1 MEDHKIMATDPKLL
15 SPGTLAF
22 MGDAVYELY
31 VRQRL
36 VEQANM
42 PVNKLHKLAVE
53 KVRASFQSN
62 AYSVIEELLSEEE
75 QNIWKRGRNANNIRA
90 PKNADLVEYRR
101 ATGLEAL
108 FGYLFLMGRRERLE
122 ELFELIM
129 AASAEK

>member
-1 MEDHKIMATDPKLL
+1 MEEKIMGTDPKLL

-36 VEQANM
+36 VERANM

-62 AYSVIEELLSEEE
+62 AYSVIEEQLTEEE

-108 FGYLFLMGRRERLE
+108 FGYLFLLGRRERLE

-129 AASAEK
+129 AAASEQ

>member
-1 MEDHKIMATDPKLL
+1 MEEKIMGTDPKLL

-36 VEQANM
+36 VERANM

-62 AYSVIEELLSEEE
+62 AYSVIEAQLTEEE

-108 FGYLFLMGRRERLE
+108 FGYLFLLGRRERLE

-129 AASAEK
+129 AAASEQ